1 MRKMMSPVETLVWVD
16 ENGVADPYNPTAAEL
31 NAGLNIS
38 CAVVRGY
45 TLNPS
50 GSDTDNTASICDDGN
65 VDTPTL
71 GNYEANMTFF
81 RDENVADIVSV
92 YNKAWALF
100 RRKLRGGFIY
110 RRVGFRQ
117 NVPFAAGQEV
127 EGFKLLS
134 DAPMTVTSG
143 DGGGP
148 VQFTVPFF
156 QQGLHT
162 GNVYVG
168 PLVVPVVTSVTPST
182 GPITGGQDVVVAGTN
197 FAGVTSVYVGS
208 TEVSAPI
215 VTPTSIAFRTPAHAA
230 GPAGIR
236 VVNGKG
242 ASNTDISYTYSA

>member
-65 VDTPTL
+65 VDNPTL
-71 GNYEANMTFF
+71 GNYEANITFF
-81 RDENVADIVSV
+81 RDENQADMVSV

-100 RRKLRGGFIY
+100 RRKFRSGIIY
-110 RRVGFRQ
+110 RRVGFKQ
-117 NVPFAAGQEV
+117 TVPFAVGQEV

-134 DAPMTVTSG
+134 DAPQTVTSG

-168 PLVVPVVTSVTPST
+168 PLVAPTVTSVAPTT
-182 GPITGGQDVVVAGTN
+182 GPITGGQDVVITGTN
-197 FAGVTSVYVGS
+197 FAGVTAVYLGS
-208 TEVSAPI
+208 TEVTAPI

-230 GPAGIR
+230 GATGVK
-236 VVNGKG
+236 VVNGAG
-242 ASNTDISYTYSA
+242 SSATTTTYTYA